1 MKRSG
6 LFLYSI
12 LVLLVFMS
20 GCRVEPESEAAP
32 AVEIPDALVL
42 TPSAVALPTLATET
56 PGSIASEVAQPT
68 PSIPTSAGV
77 LGERSIGDAYIPE
90 LGNTG
95 YDVQQYTLR
104 LALDPQRV
112 YLDAH
117 VTVEAIASI
126 EQIAQISLD
135 FIGYEIEEVSMGGA
149 PVVFSREERKLVVD
163 LPEPLSEGQLF
174 ALDIIYR
181 GEPVFEASPFVPFIS
196 HLGLQFPEP
205 EQSGGVYAVSEPDGA
220 RYWFPCNDHPRDKAT
235 FRFELGVPEG
245 LSGAANGVLIES
257 RLGVPAVFADGSP
270 GDVTIWEHN
279 YPMATYLAT
288 VVVGDYQR
296 LEGISQ
302 AGVPLRH
309 YVFPEQVS
317 QFESQEENIG
327 AMVGWMSDR
336 LGNYPFEAFGFASVS
351 TQGVSLETQ
360 TLVIL
365 DEHAGEYVM
374 AHELAHMWFGNWV
387 SLHTWADMWRNEGFA
402 TYFGAWWSM
411 RNDPVSFERYMAD
424 LAESYQ
430 DYVPVNPLNQPS
442 PGALFGRDSYM
453 RGALLVHD
461 LRGLMGDEAFL
472 EGLRIY
478 LERFG
483 GGTATHAQFQAV
495 MEEFG
500 EIDLDDFFATWFR

>member
-235 FRFELGVPEG
+235 FRFELGVPEEVVRRSQRRPDRKPAG
-245 LSGAANGVLIES
+245 RTGSLRGWFPWRCYHLGAQLPHGDL
-257 RLGVPAVFADGSP
+257 P
-270 GDVTIWEHN
+270 GDRR
-279 YPMATYLAT
+279 
-288 VVVGDYQR
+288 GGR
-296 LEGISQ
+296 LSTPG
-302 AGVPLRH
+302 RH
-309 YVFPEQVS
+309 LPGRSPIETLCVS
-317 QFESQEENIG
+317 RTGQ
-327 AMVGWMSDR
+327 
-336 LGNYPFEAFGFASVS
+336 
-351 TQGVSLETQ
+351 
-360 TLVIL
+360 
-365 DEHAGEYVM
+365 
-374 AHELAHMWFGNWV
+374 
-387 SLHTWADMWRNEGFA
+387 
-402 TYFGAWWSM
+402 
-411 RNDPVSFERYMAD
+411 PV
-424 LAESYQ
+424 
-430 DYVPVNPLNQPS
+430 
-442 PGALFGRDSYM
+442 
-453 RGALLVHD
+453 
-461 LRGLMGDEAFL
+461 
-472 EGLRIY
+472 
-478 LERFG
+478 
-483 GGTATHAQFQAV
+483 
-495 MEEFG
+495 
-500 EIDLDDFFATWFR
+500 